1 MKPTVEEQL
10 QGTCRILETVVAP
23 CVTDPFA
30 RTILSGLVANLR
42 MLTEALPAVPAFMRS
57 DNQATVR
64 LLQTLRESVPSDL
77 ATRCS
82 QALAEPEPDAAD
94 AAALDERN
102 RRLRELLAQAVCS
115 EGLSPEQHRAI
126 VQHMSERASR
136 VPMRYVATAA
146 PGPSSGPPA
155 ASPAQLPDQPPT

>member
-1 MKPTVEEQL
+1 VKPSVQEQL

-23 CVTDPFA
+23 CVTDPLA
-30 RTILSGLVANLR
+30 RNILSGLVANLR
-42 MLTEALPAVPAFMRS
+42 MLSEAVPAVPAFLRY
-57 DNQATVR
+57 DNQATGR
-64 LLQTLRESVPSDL
+64 LLQTLREAVPGDL
-77 ATRCS
+77 AARVS

-126 VQHMSERASR
+126 VQHMTERASR
-136 VPMRYVATAA
+136 VPMRYVATTA
-146 PGPSSGPPA
+146 PSLPAGPA
-155 ASPAQLPDQPPT
+155 AGSPA

>member
-1 MKPTVEEQL
+1 VKPSVQEQL

-30 RTILSGLVANLR
+30 RTILDGLVANLR
-42 MLTEALPAVPAFMRS
+42 MLSAAAPAVSAFLRD

-64 LLQTLRESVPSDL
+64 LLQMMRESALGDL
-77 ATRCS
+77 AAHLS
-82 QALAEPEPDAAD
+82 EVLSEPEPDAANAD
-94 AAALDERN
+94 ALDERN

-146 PGPSSGPPA
+146 PSLAAGPSAGPA
-155 ASPAQLPDQPPT
+155 A